1 MWCSSRPTVTSS
13 RCSSRKTASGG
24 RGIDL
29 LIGRRLAA
37 VTAVALLAWAVGACS
52 SIGPAT
58 VARDRSDYSAA
69 IGDSWKQQTL
79 LNIVRL
85 RYGDFPVFMEI
96 AQVIAG
102 YQFQT
107 TATAGFS
114 AQNYLTSSV
123 GVAPA
128 MAGVAGVGATY
139 IDRPTVIDSP
149 LTGNDFLK
157 KLMAPIPPAAVMF
170 LLQSG
175 YPATIVMPIA
185 IDSINGVTNESKRGG
200 MARPGDPRFT
210 RLAQLLY
217 ELQVA
222 NALQIRVDRAK
233 DNSDVTIIS
242 FPPINVTQD
251 VAAKIEEGR
260 RILSLSGTSRT
271 YPVRYGGWSGK
282 SDEIAM
288 VTRSMLQIMVEL
300 GVLAQVPEADIADGK
315 AARGTGGNPSPT
327 GAPPLLN
334 IMSGAAPPH
343 DAHAVVQYKGHWF
356 WIPDT
361 DIRSK
366 TIFTSVMLLFSISD
380 VGVRSAPPV
389 VTVPAN

>member
-1 MWCSSRPTVTSS
+1 
-13 RCSSRKTASGG
+13 
-24 RGIDL
+24 

-37 VTAVALLAWAVGACS
+37 VTAAAVLALAGGACS

-58 VARDRSDYSAA
+58 VTRDRSDYSAA

-107 TATAGFS
+107 TATAGFT
-114 AQNYLTSSV
+114 AQNYLPSSV

-128 MAGVAGVGATY
+128 IAGVAGVGATY
-139 IDRPTVIDSP
+139 IDRPTVIYAP

-210 RLAQLLY
+210 RLTQLLY

-242 FPPINVTQD
+242 FPPGNVTQD
-251 VAAKIEEGR
+251 VAARIEEGR
-260 RILSLSGTSRT
+260 RILSLVGSSRI

-315 AARGTGGNPSPT
+315 ASRGTSGNPSPT

-334 IMSGAAPPH
+334 ILSGAAPPPH
-343 DAHAVVQYKGHWF
+343 AHAAVQYKGRWF